1 MQQQLTWGA
10 GSPGE
15 ENWLLSVQSH
25 TEAYYGR
32 LSKAREFTR
41 RAVESARRADS
52 REVAALWQAYAALR
66 EAEFGNPSS
75 ARQSASAALAL
86 AAGRD
91 VTAVTALALARAGDA
106 PHASKL
112 ADDLNKEFPLD
123 TIAQGYWLPVIR
135 ASLELR
141 ANNIAKALDLLEA
154 TTPFELG
161 QVHTLGLGML
171 YPIYVRGEAHLLAR
185 QGKQAT
191 TEFQKIIDHRGIVL
205 NFPLGALAHLGLARG
220 YSLSGDTAKSRSAYQ
235 DFLTLWKDAD
245 PDIPILKQ
253 AKAEYAK
260 LQ

>member
-161 QVHTLGLGML
+161 QVHTLGLGM
-171 YPIYVRGEAHLLAR
+171 AR